1 MTKSI
6 VLTAAERAI
15 LSSYDSVLD
24 GLAEYLGN
32 GYEIVLHSLENLD
45 HSAVKVINGHHSN
58 RAVGAPITD
67 LALKLL
73 EDIQR
78 ENGSGRNRIYNNR
91 SKNGS
96 PIKAATLPILGE
108 NERLIG
114 LICINFY
121 MDTPLSDLLGSLTGA
136 QEASNGVKESL
147 SGSAED
153 LIAHSIAEI
162 KASISNNTN
171 ISYQNRN
178 KAMIEHLFSKGIFRL
193 KKAVPKVADI
203 MGISPN
209 TVYLH
214 LRALKK
220 RAAQTESRADT
231 STTN

>member
-1 MTKSI
+1 MTKPI
-6 VLTAAERAI
+6 VLTASERAI
-15 LSSYDSVLD
+15 LSSYHSVLD
-24 GLAEYLGN
+24 GLAEYLGS

-45 HSAVKVINGHHSN
+45 RSAVKVINGHHSN

-67 LALKLL
+67 LALKMM
-73 EDIQR
+73 EDIKHKK
-78 ENGSGRNRIYNNR
+78 GSECNKIYNNR
-91 SKNGS
+91 SKKGS
-96 PIKAATLPILGE
+96 PIKAATLPIFGE
-108 NERLIG
+108 HGRLIG

-121 MDTPLSDLLGSLTGA
+121 MDTPLSDLLGCLTGA
-136 QEASNGVKESL
+136 QEASSGVKESL
-147 SGSAED
+147 SSTAED
-153 LIAHSIAEI
+153 LIAHSMAEI
-162 KASISNNTN
+162 KASILNNAD

-220 RAAQTESRADT
+220 QAAQAKNASEQNTD
-231 STTN
+231 